1 MNGGCQQNAGD
12 AFEFSS
18 FAQCKIHMY
27 WGACVRSKTVK
38 GQGGMVED
46 RVCVWI
52 HVHAYLSSLVCTN
65 VCVLTGL
72 SQGECVVGLS
82 ETSGFAGCVWGLWV
96 ICSCL
101 HSRETTEE
109 TSSWHRSP
117 LRASRLL
124 TVLKRY
130 CLGLPAS
137 YEEQTATNIL
147 YVCFWLMDHLDLRP
161 AALFV
166 WRMFFQI
173 RGCFH

>member
-1 MNGGCQQNAGD
+1 MEIVSRMQED

-27 WGACVRSKTVK
+27 RGAYERSKTVK
-38 GQGGMVED
+38 VQGGMVEAN
-46 RVCVWI
+46 VCVCVCVCI
-52 HVHAYLSSLVCTN
+52 HVHAYFSSLVCTN
-65 VCVLTGL
+65 VCVCVLTGL

-124 TVLKRY
+124 TVLKSY
-130 CLGLPAS
+130 CLGS
-137 YEEQTATNIL
+137 
-147 YVCFWLMDHLDLRP
+147 RP
-161 AALFV
+161 LVSCIIWGADSN
-166 WRMFFQI
+166 
-173 RGCFH
+173 